1 MTIGE
6 LLKMCADK
14 LLIVINHIQNKKK
27 IVYIIYVNTYIM

>member
-14 LLIVINHIQNKKK
+14 RLIVINHIQNKKN
-27 IVYIIYVNTYIM
+27 VFT

>member
-27 IVYIIYVNTYIM
+27 MFT